1 MLAIRREGALFAKC
15 CFSVALTDHSAHQR
29 QEGRVVGERVNFR
42 FGYGLDGPAQPMRFG
57 RIDQEAQDKG
67 VDGSHLARLKQ
78 RGLTED

>member
-1 MLAIRREGALFAKC
+1 MLAIWRGLELFKR
-15 CFSVALTDHSAHQR
+15 CFSVALTDHSVHQR
-29 QEGRVVGERVNFR
+29 QHGQRIREWVGFR
-42 FGYGLDGPAQPMRFG
+42 FRYGLDRPAQPMRFG